1 MPQDCTA
8 GIELKPFAAEGT
20 KRAEQKDSNKGSLT
34 ARGSTTAIQSQPT
47 GSTGILVALFGPK
60 TSERREHRLDNQHW
74 ARLPITITSK
84 IFAYIGDPFDRA
96 TLSMTCRVLNQRLI
110 SYRSEF
116 ALFRHVIATKKRLDV
131 RTQASCV
138 REFSVWA
145 DLLSGHAW
153 THWRA
158 SGALRNIFVKLRSLY
173 PHVPERIFHELWPL
187 FGKLDSKSAT
197 QLVVDLTEEALKRSP
212 HFAVAVLTEFAKRTV
227 YDHNMGPEFHDKLLD
242 LAVPLW
248 QDPDTAKE
256 AEPLIG
262 AIAQRMEICSDNER
276 AKRRDEARWKRIVEL
291 LPPTTSLDSLAVL
304 GLARTA
310 HKIHYHWERRGKQP
324 GIAFP
329 AKTILSDRL
338 GGLPAYEQI
347 QAHAIH
353 AWTTEER
360 QIESRRGA
368 RYKASPRYAKD
379 LAEDEARR
387 RQFAGYFSSNIPQ
400 LETAGGGGG

>member
-20 KRAEQKDSNKGSLT
+20 KRAEQKVSNKGSLT
-34 ARGSTTAIQSQPT
+34 AKGSTTAIQSQPT

-60 TSERREHRLDNQHW
+60 TSERREHRLENQHL

-96 TLSMTCRVLNQRLI
+96 TLSMTCRILNQRLI

-116 ALFRHVIATKKRLDV
+116 ALFRHVIATKKRLDT

-197 QLVVDLTEEALKRSP
+197 QLLEDVAAEARRRSP
-212 HFAVAVLTEFAKRTV
+212 HFAVVVLTEFARRTV
-227 YDHNMGPEFHDKLLD
+227 HDVIIGPEFHDKLLD
-242 LAVPLW
+242 LAIPLW
-248 QDPDTAKE
+248 RHPDTAKE
-256 AEPLIG
+256 SEPLIG
-262 AIAQRMEICSDNER
+262 AIAQRIEVCRDR
-276 AKRRDEARWKRIVEL
+276 VHTRRRDEARWKRIVDL
-291 LPPTTSLDSLAVL
+291 LPASASLDSPAVI
-304 GLARTA
+304 GLASTA
-310 HKIHYHWERRGKQP
+310 SRIQYQWEKRGRQRDA
-324 GIAFP
+324 GFP
-329 AKTILSDRL
+329 AEAILCERL
-338 GGLPAYEQI
+338 GGLPAYDVVR
-347 QAHAIH
+347 AHAISV
-353 AWTTEER
+353 WTPQEVD
-360 QIESRRGA
+360 IENRRTA
-368 RYKASPRYAKD
+368 RYKASSRYVEDLAKD
-379 LAEDEARR
+379 DARR
-387 RQFAGYFSSNIPQ
+387 RQFAGHFANNIAHI
-400 LETAGGGGG
+400 ETAGGCG

>member
-20 KRAEQKDSNKGSLT
+20 KRAEQKDSNKGSLS
-34 ARGSTTAIQSQPT
+34 ARGSTTAIQRQPT

-60 TSERREHRLDNQHW
+60 TSERREHRLENQHW

-116 ALFRHVIATKKRLDV
+116 ALFRHVIATKRRLDV

-138 REFSVWA
+138 REFSLWA
-145 DLLSGHAW
+145 DIFSGNAW

-158 SGALRNIFVKLRSLY
+158 SGALRNIIVKLRALY

-187 FGKLDSKSAT
+187 FLNLDSKSAT
-197 QLVVDLTEEALKRSP
+197 QLVEDVAQEAMKRSP
-212 HFAVAVLTEFAKRTV
+212 HLAVIVLTEFAKRTL
-227 YDHNMGPEFHDKLLD
+227 YSDRIGPEFHDKLLD
-242 LAVPLW
+242 LAIPLW
-248 QDPDTAKE
+248 QDPETTVE
-256 AEPLIG
+256 AESLIG
-262 AIAQRMEICSDNER
+262 AIAQRMEVCSDNESV
-276 AKRRDEARWKRIVEL
+276 KRRDEARWKRMVEL
-291 LPPTTSLDSLAVL
+291 LPPSTRLDSPAVL

-310 HKIHYHWERRGKQP
+310 YDIHYHWERRGKQP

-338 GGLPAYEQI
+338 GGLPAYAQI
-347 QAHAIH
+347 KAHTLHARTPAEAAI
-353 AWTTEER
+353 EER
-360 QIESRRGA
+360 RAA
-368 RYKASPRYAKD
+368 RYVHSGRFARD
-379 LAEDEARR
+379 CAEDEARR
-387 RQFAGYFSSNIPQ
+387 RQFAGHFSSSMPRVQ
-400 LETAGGGGG
+400 TAGGG